1 MLSASPYGFCK
12 SFDLMEL
19 ESGGGLRMRFHA
31 GYAMLR
37 QSSTKNIAQQTQR
50 IANYLPNVNINL
62 VILRYH
68 DMSASLAREMSAFYR
83 QLGASAGGP
92 WDEMGTTLC
101 QSRES
106 EKSTSPECPLGF
118 RNQKE
123 KSTLW
128 QKGECHRQECAS

>member
-1 MLSASPYGFCK
+1 MLSASPYGSCK

-19 ESGGGLRMRFHA
+19 ESGGGLRMRFYA

-68 DMSASLAREMSAFYR
+68 DMSASYR
-83 QLGASAGGP
+83 QLGACSGGP

-128 QKGECHRQECAS
+128 QRGERHRQECAS